1 MLEPLPVIELLREYG
16 LQPKKSL
23 GQNFLVEEV
32 HLRKIVEAAGVSKS
46 DEVLEIGAGIG
57 SLTRHLALQAGRV
70 TAVELDGNLFPL
82 LERVLQD
89 FKMVKL
95 VQGDI
100 MELDPAFLVLSAGY
114 KVVANIPYYLT
125 SNLIRRLLEADLR
138 PAMLALTIQKEVAER
153 VCAAS
158 GEMSLLSLSVQ
169 LYGRPRI
176 ALRIPADAFYPV
188 PNVDSALLI
197 VDLFEKPCIPD
208 ENRGAFFTLA
218 KSAFTQKR
226 KMLHNSLAA
235 APGIG
240 NEKAAELLE
249 QAGIDGR
256 RRPQTLTLEEWARLS
271 RSYQTYQS

>member
-32 HLRKIVEAAGVSKS
+32 HLRKIVEAAGVSRS

-57 SLTRHLALQAGRV
+57 SLTRHLALRAGRV

-82 LERVLQD
+82 LEWVLQG
-89 FKMVKL
+89 FEMVKL

-100 MELDPAFLVLSAGY
+100 MELDPDFLVLSAGY

-176 ALRIPADAFYPV
+176 ALRIPAGAFYPV

-197 VDLFEKPCIPD
+197 VDLLEKPGIPE
-208 ENRGAFFTLA
+208 ENQGAFFTLA

-235 APGIG
+235 APGVG
-240 NEKAAELLE
+240 NERAAELLE

-271 RSYQTYQS
+271 QSYQAL